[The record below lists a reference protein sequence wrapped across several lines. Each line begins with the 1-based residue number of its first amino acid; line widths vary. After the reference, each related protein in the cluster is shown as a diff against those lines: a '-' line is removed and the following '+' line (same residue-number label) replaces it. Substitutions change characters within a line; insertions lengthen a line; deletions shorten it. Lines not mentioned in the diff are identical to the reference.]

1 VAIDVEVLSRVGDSW
16 GDGYRK
22 ACSVHLPSEVAR
34 GNVSGDVP
42 GPETSGPKREL
53 GRAGNTQ
60 EQTVSL
66 VTVHVASWYV
76 VYRLVVVVVVVVVT
90 EVVVVAIGRVAADG
104 EIGAPGDVMPWLKR
118 GRRSESKYGAVSI
131 TEAGET
137 KDGRVYGFVGYC
149 VWWIGSGG
157 V

>member
-1 VAIDVEVLSRVGDSW
+1 VAIDVEVLSRVGGSW

-60 EQTVSL
+60 EQIASL

-76 VYRLVVVVVVVVVT
+76 VYRLVVVVT

-118 GRRSESKYGAVSI
+118 ERRSDSKDGVVSI

-137 KDGRVYGFVGYC
+137 KDSRVYGFVGYC